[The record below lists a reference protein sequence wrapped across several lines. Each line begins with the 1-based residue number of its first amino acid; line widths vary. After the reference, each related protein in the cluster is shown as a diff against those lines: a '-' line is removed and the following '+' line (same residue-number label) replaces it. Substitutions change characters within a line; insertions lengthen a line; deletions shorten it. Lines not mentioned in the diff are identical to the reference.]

1 MGQDSNVLQ
10 GNPELVPDHP
20 AQAGIVFHPRKPDFG
35 ADFFS
40 DGEQFLLGGAHAD
53 LIVKIQ
59 PSQRVQHITA
69 QLIFDPVQLFG
80 SDPVQDGLDLRLVVP
95 HQGQFQPDR
104 IKVPLTVHGR
114 LLTKVG

>member
-1 MGQDSNVLQ
+1 MQ

-20 AQAGIVFHPRKPDFG
+20 AQTGIVFHPREPDFG

-69 QLIFDPVQLFG
+69 QLVFDPVQLFG
-80 SDPVQDGLDLRLVVP
+80 SPANRISVRIFSRMVNNSCSVVLML
-95 HQGQFQPDR
+95 
-104 IKVPLTVHGR
+104 ISL
-114 LLTKVG
+114 